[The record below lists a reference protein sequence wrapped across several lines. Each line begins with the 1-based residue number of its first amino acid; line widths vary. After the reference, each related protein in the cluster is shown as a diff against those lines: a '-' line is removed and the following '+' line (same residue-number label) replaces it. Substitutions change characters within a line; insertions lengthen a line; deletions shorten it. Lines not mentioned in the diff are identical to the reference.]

1 MVILGQTKLKDA
13 LDAYPEIKE
22 TLIALSPKFEKLNNK
37 LIFSTVGRFASFND
51 IAKMG
56 GLSIC
61 EILHTING
69 QTGNVGELERVFPEC
84 IKAAPEI
91 KKTEPDP
98 DWMDSVKQFI
108 VMDVRH
114 RNDFFFTDIIKR
126 LKELKEGNAL
136 QVINSFYPAPIIG
149 MLEEEGYELYV
160 ETKSAEEF
168 RLNIRYKAEPEPFDW
183 RDKKE
188 EFEEFDVRSSKEDPF
203 GAIIKKA
210 GETPEGSGFKLVQKF
225 EPIPLI
231 NMLEPMGFEYE
242 TVEIG
247 YFEFHVYFYKVREIV
262 KKKRDKSDDRIPVV
276 IQAATPVVVPIIMR
290 LLKSERLMNA
300 IRIDELKIWK
310 ETEKH
315 MAWVANGKA
324 DITFSAIAAAAK
336 LYLTGNDLKMAS
348 VDIWDNFYLLTR
360 DYKASTFAD
369 LKGHEIYVPLYKE
382 APPYA
387 ITSYLMKQKGENPDD
402 YSFNFGNPF
411 GRPEVFQEQFIKG
424 EIDTVL
430 LREPEASF
438 ALHGAGDAA
447 MVAISYA
454 DIWNE
459 IHPGS
464 GMLPNAGLIFK
475 GEFAREHPDA
485 VKLLMEELKIAVD
498 YINENPKDTA
508 NQSYDLMGGS
518 VEGLELFLERVT
530 YKHEASE
537 NVIEPIMEYL
547 RVLGDSKAFSY
558 IGENEEV
565 RDMFGV

>member
-13 LDAYPEIKE
+13 FNAYPGIKDA
-22 TLIALSPKFEKLNNK
+22 LIGLSPKFEKLNNK
-37 LIFSTVGRFASFND
+37 LIFSTVGRWATFND

-56 GLSIC
+56 NLSIC
-61 EILHTING
+61 EILHTLNDLN
-69 QTGNVGELERVFPEC
+69 GNVGELERVFPEC

-91 KKTEPDP
+91 KKTEPVP
-98 DWMDSVKQFI
+98 DWMNSIKQFI
-108 VMDVRH
+108 VMDVRD
-114 RNDFFFTDIIKR
+114 RNDFFFTDIMKR
-126 LKELKEGNAL
+126 LKELAEGNAL

-149 MLEEEGYELYV
+149 MLEEEGYEQYV

-168 RLNIRYKAEPEPFDW
+168 RLNIKYKVDSGASDW

-231 NMLEPMGFEYE
+231 NMLEPMGFEHE

-247 YFEFHVYFYKVREIV
+247 YFEFHVYFYKVKEIV
-262 KKKRDKSDDRIPVV
+262 KKKMDQSDHRIPVV
-276 IQAATPVVVPIIMR
+276 IQTATPVVVPIIMR

-360 DYKASTFAD
+360 DYKASTFAE
-369 LKGHEIYVPLYKE
+369 LKGHEIYIPLYKE

-387 ITSYLMKQKGENPDD
+387 ITSYLMKQKGENPDE

-411 GRPEVFQEQFIKG
+411 GRPEEFKDRFIKG

-464 GMLPNAGLIFK
+464 GMLPNAGLILK
-475 GEFAREHPDA
+475 GEFAREHPEA
-485 VKLLMEELKIAVD
+485 VKLLMEELEIAVD
-498 YINENPKDTA
+498 YINKNPKDTA

-518 VEGLELFLERVT
+518 VEGLELFLQRVT
-530 YKHEASE
+530 YRHEASE
-537 NVIEPIMEYL
+537 NVIEPIIEYL
-547 RVLGDSKAFSY
+547 KVLGDSKAFSY
-558 IGENEEV
+558 VGENEEV
-565 RDMFGV
+565 RNMFGV

>member
-13 LDAYPEIKE
+13 LDTYPDIRE
-22 TLIALSPKFEKLNNK
+22 TLISLSPKFQKLNNK
-37 LIFSTVGRFASFND
+37 LIFSTVGRWATFND

-61 EILHTING
+61 EILHTLNEK
-69 QTGNVGELERVFPEC
+69 TGNVEELEKAFPEC
-84 IKAAPEI
+84 IKTAPEI
-91 KKTEPDP
+91 KKTEPVP
-98 DWMDSVKQFI
+98 AWMDSVKQFI
-108 VMDVRH
+108 VMDVRD
-114 RNDFFFTDIIKR
+114 RNDFFFTDIMKR
-126 LKELKEGNAL
+126 LKELSEGNAL

-149 MLEEEGYELYV
+149 MLQEEGYELYV
-160 ETKSAEEF
+160 QTKSAEEF
-168 RLNIRYKAEPEPFDW
+168 RLNIRYKKGSEPSDW

-188 EFEEFDVRSSKEDPF
+188 EFEEFDVRSSRDDPF

-210 GETPEGSGFKLVQKF
+210 GEIPEGSGFKLVQKF

-231 NMLEPMGFEYE
+231 NMLEPMGFEHE

-262 KKKRDKSDDRIPVV
+262 KKKRDKSDHRIPVV
-276 IQAATPVVVPIIMR
+276 IQTATPVVVPIIMR

-360 DYKASTFAD
+360 DYKASGFAD
-369 LKGHEIYVPLYKE
+369 LKGHEIYIPLYKE

-387 ITSYLMKQKGENPDD
+387 ITAYLMKKKGENPDE

-411 GRPEVFQEQFIKG
+411 GRPEEFKDRFIKG

-454 DIWNE
+454 DLWNE

-475 GEFAREHPDA
+475 GEFAKEHPEA
-485 VKLLMEELKIAVD
+485 VKLLMEELEIAID
-498 YINENPKDTA
+498 YINKNPKDTA
-508 NQSYDLMGGS
+508 NQSYDLMGGT

-530 YKHEASE
+530 YRHEPSE

-547 RVLGDSKAFSY
+547 KVLGDSKAFSY
-558 IGENEEV
+558 VGDNEEV

>member
-168 RLNIRYKAEPEPFDW
+168 RLNIRYKAEPGPFDW

>member
-13 LDAYPEIKE
+13 FEEYSELREV
-22 TLIALSPKFEKLNNK
+22 LIGMSPKFKKLNNK
-37 LIFSTVGRFASFND
+37 LIFSTVGKWATFND

-56 GLSIC
+56 NLSIC
-61 EILHTING
+61 EILHTLNEKNG
-69 QTGNVGELERVFPEC
+69 KVSELERVFPEC
-84 IKAAPEI
+84 IKASPEI
-91 KKTEPDP
+91 KKTEPAP
-98 DWMDSVKQFI
+98 DWMATVKQFI
-108 VMDVRH
+108 VMDVRD
-114 RNDFFFTDIIKR
+114 RNDFFFTDIMKR
-126 LKELKEGNAL
+126 LKELTEGNAL

-149 MLEEEGYELYV
+149 MLEEEGYEQYV
-160 ETKSAEEF
+160 ETKSVEEF
-168 RLNIRYKAEPEPFDW
+168 RLNIKYKEVQEPSDW

-188 EFEEFDVRSSKEDPF
+188 EFEEFDVRSSREDPF

-210 GETPEGSGFKLVQKF
+210 GETPEGRGFKLVQKF

-231 NMLEPMGFEYE
+231 NMLKPMGFEHE

-262 KKKRDKSDDRIPVV
+262 KKKMDQSDHRIPVV
-276 IQAATPVVVPIIMR
+276 IQTATPVVVPIIMR

-360 DYKASTFAD
+360 DYEASSFAD
-369 LKGHEIYVPLYKE
+369 LKGHEIYIPLYKE

-387 ITSYLMKQKGENPDD
+387 ITSYLMKQKGENPDE

-411 GRPEVFQEQFIKG
+411 GRPEEFKDRFIKG

-438 ALHGAGDAA
+438 ALHGAGNAA
-447 MVAISYA
+447 SVAISYA

-475 GEFAREHPDA
+475 GEFAKEHPEA

-498 YINENPKDTA
+498 YINKNPKDSA

-530 YKHEASE
+530 YRHEASE
-537 NVIEPIMEYL
+537 NVIEPIIEYL
-547 RVLGDSKAFSY
+547 KVLGDSKAFSY
-558 IGENEEV
+558 VGENEEV
-565 RDMFGV
+565 RNMFGV

>member
-13 LDAYPEIKE
+13 FEMYPKIKE
-22 TLIALSPKFEKLNNK
+22 SLIGLSPKFEKLNNK
-37 LIFSTVGRFASFND
+37 LIFSTVGRWATFND

-61 EILHTING
+61 EILHTLNDLN
-69 QTGNVGELERVFPEC
+69 GNVGELERVFPEC

-91 KKTEPDP
+91 KKTEPAP

-108 VMDVRH
+108 VMDVRD

-126 LKELKEGNAL
+126 LKELTEGNAL

-149 MLEEEGYELYV
+149 MLEEEGYEQYI

-168 RLNIRYKAEPEPFDW
+168 RLNIKYKEITISSDW

-188 EFEEFDVRSSKEDPF
+188 DFEEFDVRSSKEDPF

-231 NMLEPMGFEYE
+231 NMLEPMGFEHE

-262 KKKRDKSDDRIPVV
+262 KKKMDQSDHRIPVV
-276 IQAATPVVVPIIMR
+276 IQTATPVVVPIIMR

-360 DYKASTFAD
+360 DYKAANFSD
-369 LKGHEIYVPLYKE
+369 LKGHEIYIPLYKE

-387 ITSYLMKQKGENPDD
+387 ITSYLMKKQGENPDD

-411 GRPEVFQEQFIKG
+411 GRPEEFKDRFIKG

-438 ALHGAGDAA
+438 ALHGAGNSAS
-447 MVAISYA
+447 VAISYA

-475 GEFAREHPDA
+475 GEFAREHPEA
-485 VKLLMEELKIAVD
+485 VKLLMEELKIAID
-498 YINENPKDTA
+498 YINKNPKDTA

-530 YKHEASE
+530 YRHEPSE
-537 NVIEPIMEYL
+537 NVIESIIEYL
-547 RVLGDSKAFSY
+547 KVLGDSKAFSY
-558 IGENEEV
+558 VGENEEV
-565 RDMFGV
+565 RAMFGV

>member
-13 LDAYPEIKE
+13 FKAYPDIKDS
-22 TLIALSPKFEKLNNK
+22 LIGLSPKFEKLNNK
-37 LIFSTVGRFASFND
+37 LIFSTVGKWATFND

-56 GLSIC
+56 NLSIC
-61 EILHTING
+61 EILHTLNEK
-69 QTGNVGELERVFPEC
+69 TGNVGELERVFPEC
-84 IKAAPEI
+84 IKSVPEI
-91 KKTEPDP
+91 KKTEPAP
-98 DWMDSVKQFI
+98 GWMDSIKQFI
-108 VMDVRH
+108 VMDVRD
-114 RNDFFFTDIIKR
+114 RNDFFFTDIMRR
-126 LKELKEGNAL
+126 LKELSEGNAL

-149 MLEEEGYELYV
+149 MLEEEGYEQYV

-168 RLNIRYKAEPEPFDW
+168 RLNIKYKDDPEPSDW

-231 NMLEPMGFEYE
+231 NMLEPMGFEHE

-262 KKKRDKSDDRIPVV
+262 KKKMDQSDNRIPVV
-276 IQAATPVVVPIIMR
+276 IQTATPVVVPIIMR

-360 DYKASTFAD
+360 DYKASSFAD
-369 LKGHEIYVPLYKE
+369 LKGHEIYIPLYKE

-387 ITSYLMKQKGENPDD
+387 ITAYLMKEKGENPDE

-411 GRPEVFQEQFIKG
+411 GRPEEFKDQFIKG

-475 GEFAREHPDA
+475 GEFAKEHPDA

-530 YKHEASE
+530 YRHEPSE
-537 NVIEPIMEYL
+537 NVIEPIIDYL
-547 RVLGDSKAFSY
+547 KVLGDSKAFSY

-565 RDMFGV
+565 RNMFGV